1 MKQKDLKNEKNNL
14 DAAKDAFRKEIV
26 NLKKL
31 NVQGQQF
38 IESELARFNS
48 LIELAKQN
56 YGILYQKLEVI
67 IKEKDEIIE

>member
-48 LIELAKQN
+48 LIELAKHN
-56 YGILYQKLEVI
+56 YKILFNKLE
-67 IKEKDEIIE
+67 